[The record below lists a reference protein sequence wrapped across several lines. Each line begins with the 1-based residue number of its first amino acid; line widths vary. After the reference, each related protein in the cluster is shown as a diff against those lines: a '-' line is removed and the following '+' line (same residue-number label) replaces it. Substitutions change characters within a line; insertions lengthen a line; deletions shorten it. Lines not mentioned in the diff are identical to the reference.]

1 MARITSAINSR
12 ARTARRALA
21 LAWWWLRQVTGDAS
35 YENYLR
41 SMAQRKAATDG
52 VAHVDEKSFYL
63 DQLRRRYSR
72 LNRCC

>member
-1 MARITSAINSR
+1 MSIVTTLMRAIGLAR
-12 ARTARRALA
+12 AR
-21 LAWWWLRQVTGDAS
+21 AWWWLRQVTGDAS

-41 SMAQRKAATDG
+41 SMRHRGATQGGAA
-52 VAHVDEKSFYL
+52 HLDEKSFYL